1 MVKALYPG
9 TFDPLTNGHLDI
21 MARSSRLFDQLLV
34 AVYETAPKDLLF
46 TTQERTDLFRRAAEG
61 LPNVE
66 VLPFT
71 GLMVEFA
78 QRMAAQVVI
87 RGLRAGRDFE
97 NEFEMALM
105 NKKLVPSVE
114 AVYMMTSLEWQFL
127 SSTRV
132 KELAQLGADVAG
144 LVPSHVA
151 AALQSKLHGPA
162 L

>member
-1 MVKALYPG
+1 MFSP
-9 TFDPLTNGHLDI
+9 
-21 MARSSRLFDQLLV
+21 
-34 AVYETAPKDLLF
+34 
-46 TTQERTDLFRRAAEG
+46 QERTELFQHAADDF
-61 LPNVE
+61 PNVT

-78 QRMAAQVVI
+78 QRMGAQVVI

-132 KELAQLGADVAG
+132 KELAQLGANVAD

-151 AALQSKLHGPA
+151 AALRSRLKNATL
-162 L
+162 